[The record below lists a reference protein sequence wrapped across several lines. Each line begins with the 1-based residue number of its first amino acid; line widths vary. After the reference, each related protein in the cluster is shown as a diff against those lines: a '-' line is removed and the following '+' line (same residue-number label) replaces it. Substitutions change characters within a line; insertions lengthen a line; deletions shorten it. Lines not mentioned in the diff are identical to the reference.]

1 VRSGGSAPQQ
11 LSQARACLGCCFLFL
26 FPLRRRL
33 ALLLILLLGVPPF
46 AGWCALRPEPIEV
59 QVVVRS
65 SRSGLDEVSFVYA
78 TAAKGA
84 KVRATL
90 EERARQDFRRLAT
103 AMGQP
108 GAAVSISTAA
118 VADQAPPTTSAQGK
132 LLYLVNRPAG
142 WLNIGPFLKLFSRY
156 ERLNLVYFVE
166 PPFQFRGPKGP
177 FDDPTMAMT
186 LHEGGMAFTY
196 DIRLKHSPGQGMAE
210 LPSFEAPRGLAALG
224 KAGYWAVIGMA
235 LIVGASV
242 YALVLF
248 WGQRRREAL

>member
-1 VRSGGSAPQQ
+1 LSGFHLAW
-11 LSQARACLGCCFLFL
+11 
-26 FPLRRRL
+26 RL
-33 ALLLILLLGVPPF
+33 VLVLVLLLGLHPF
-46 AGWCALRPEPIEV
+46 SAWAATRAEPIEV

-65 SRSGLDEVSFVYA
+65 SGSGPDEVSFVYA
-78 TAAKGA
+78 TAAKGQ

-90 EERARQDFRRLAT
+90 EARARQDFRQLAT

-108 GAAVSISTAA
+108 GAAVSVSTRA
-118 VADQAPPTTSAQGK
+118 VADQIPPTTSAQGK

-142 WLNIGPFLKLFSRY
+142 WLNIGPFLKLFARY

-166 PPFQFRGPKGP
+166 SPFQFRGPRGP

-186 LHEGGMAFTY
+186 LQEGGMAFTY

-210 LPSFEAPRGLAALG
+210 LPSFEAPGGLAALG
-224 KAGYWAVIGMA
+224 KAGYWLVVVMA
-235 LIVGASV
+235 LVVGALV
-242 YALVLF
+242 YALVQF